1 MHPSRN
7 GYTAPA
13 ALLNDIAHSGEHVS
27 MEVAL
32 LSEKVTVTDHFRVR
46 RGLSFKTSLSG
57 KIILV
62 ISFNYFNVNKN

>member
-32 LSEKVTVTDHFRVR
+32 LSKKVAVRDHF
-46 RGLSFKTSLSG
+46 GLSFKASLA
-57 KIILV
+57 KWEKL
-62 ISFNYFNVNKN
+62 FW